1 MRLSVV
7 ASFVTLVSLG
17 SSVPTSD
24 PASRITPR
32 DDAQQLDALQQQ
44 ALDATLAALDAE
56 EQELQKRGQTAS
68 CTRQNLEIRLE

>member
-1 MRLSVV
+1 MRLSIV
-7 ASFVTLVSLG
+7 ASFVTLVSLV

-24 PASRITPR
+24 PVSRVKAR

-44 ALDATLAALDAE
+44 ALDATLTALDAE

-68 CTRQNLEIRLE
+68 CTRRNLEIRLE